1 MVEGTNDKSKKK
13 RSGSVEWSNW
23 ETTLDKKKQDSKNK
37 KNAKNVK
44 GNPKAAAGGNDKMAK
59 KKGTAKEKKELYKG
73 KVKKTLGKHVGG
85 KNQQVKKGAAEESKK
100 KKKKMITSI
109 RFKRPKTLKL
119 PKNPKCPKIIKSCY
133 KKTLDKYGI
142 LKYPLTSEKAMKK
155 IEEINT
161 LVFICDKR
169 ADKKK
174 IKKSVRNLFGINC
187 EKVNVL
193 NRLNGDKKAY
203 VRLSKDHDA
212 LEVANKIGIL

>member
-1 MVEGTNDKSKKK
+1 MVEGTKEKKN
-13 RSGSVEWSNW
+13 VV
-23 ETTLDKKKQDSKNK
+23 DKKKQDNKNK
-37 KNAKNVK
+37 KNVKNGKSNLKVTPNNNDK
-44 GNPKAAAGGNDKMAK
+44 VLKKNEKKKGNDKQK
-59 KKGTAKEKKELYKG
+59 ISDKS
-73 KVKKTLGKHVGG
+73 KVKKTITKNLSG
-85 KNQQVKKGAAEESKK
+85 KNQQVKKLSKDNALKK
-100 KKKKMITSI
+100 KKKKITTSI

-119 PKNPKCPKIIKSCY
+119 PKNPKCPKIVKSCY

-142 LKYPLTSEKAMKK
+142 IKYPLTSEKAMKK

-174 IKKSVRNLFGINC
+174 IMKSVKGLFGITC

>member
-1 MVEGTNDKSKKK
+1 MVEGTKDKKA
-13 RSGSVEWSNW
+13 
-23 ETTLDKKKQDSKNK
+23 TMDKKKQDNK
-37 KNAKNVK
+37 KNMKNVK
-44 GNPKAAAGGNDKMAK
+44 GNAKAAASGNDKLAK
-59 KKGTAKEKKELYKG
+59 KKGATKDKKQLYKG
-73 KVKKTLGKHVGG
+73 KVKKSLG
-85 KNQQVKKGAAEESKK
+85 KNQKMKKGATEESKEK
-100 KKKKMITSI
+100 KKIITSI

-119 PKNPKCPKIIKSCY
+119 PKNPKCPKIVKSCY

-169 ADKKK
+169 ADKRK
-174 IKKSVRNLFGINC
+174 IMKSVKNLFGISC

>member
-1 MVEGTNDKSKKK
+1 M
-13 RSGSVEWSNW
+13 
-23 ETTLDKKKQDSKNK
+23 DKKTQDNKNK
-37 KNAKNVK
+37 KNMKDVK
-44 GNPKAAAGGNDKMAK
+44 GNPKAAATGNDKLAK
-59 KKGTAKEKKELYKG
+59 KKGAAKEKNQLYKG
-73 KVKKTLGKHVGG
+73 QVKKSLGKQVGG
-85 KNQQVKKGAAEESKK
+85 KNQQMKKVATEESKK
-100 KKKKMITSI
+100 KKKKIITSI

-169 ADKKK
+169 ADKRR
-174 IKKSVRNLFGINC
+174 IMKSVKNLFGISC

>member
-1 MVEGTNDKSKKK
+1 MVEGAKDKK
-13 RSGSVEWSNW
+13 
-23 ETTLDKKKQDSKNK
+23 TAMDKKKQDSKNK

-44 GNPKAAAGGNDKMAK
+44 GNPKAAASGNDKLGK
-59 KKGTAKEKKELYKG
+59 KKGADKEKKQLYKG
-73 KVKKTLGKHVGG
+73 KVKKSLGKQVGG
-85 KNQQVKKGAAEESKK
+85 KNQQVKKAAAEESKK
-100 KKKKMITSI
+100 KKKITTSI
-109 RFKRPKTLKL
+109 KFKRPKTLKL
-119 PKNPKCPKIIKSCY
+119 PKNPKCPKVIKSCY

-174 IKKSVRNLFGINC
+174 ITKSVKNLFGISC